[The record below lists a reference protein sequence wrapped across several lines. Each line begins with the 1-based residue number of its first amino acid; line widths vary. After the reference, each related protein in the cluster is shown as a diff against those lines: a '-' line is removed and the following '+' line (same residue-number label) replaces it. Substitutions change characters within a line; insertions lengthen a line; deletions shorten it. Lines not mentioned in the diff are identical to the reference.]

1 MATAGVW
8 ARIMMEESICVPG
21 KTGLFGSMR
30 LGFIVLR
37 RVSAEQAEVLGAWSA
52 QRGVLAARDVLG
64 SVGGVEVS
72 AKLQQN
78 MHRALENTD
87 RFTGD

>member
-8 ARIMMEESICVPG
+8 ARVMMEESTCVPG

-37 RVSAEQAEVLGAWSA
+37 RVRAEQAEVLRAWSA
-52 QRGVLAARDVLG
+52 QRESWRRGTFWGCRRR
-64 SVGGVEVS
+64 GGVGEAAAEHAQS
-72 AKLQQN
+72 FRE
-78 MHRALENTD
+78 H
-87 RFTGD
+87 